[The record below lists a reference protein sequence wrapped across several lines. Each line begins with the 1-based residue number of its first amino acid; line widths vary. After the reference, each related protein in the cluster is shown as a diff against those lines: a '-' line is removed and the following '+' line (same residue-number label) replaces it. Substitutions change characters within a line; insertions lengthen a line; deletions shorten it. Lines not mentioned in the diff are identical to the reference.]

1 MFWLTLLPIW
11 AGLEP
16 VWHCK
21 APFLAQSS
29 LCAVQRG
36 TPGAAFWSGA
46 LCLPMGVAAI
56 PLIKANT
63 KKVGHA
69 ALSLG

>member
-1 MFWLTLLPIW
+1 MFWLTLLPFV

-21 APFLAQSS
+21 APFLAQSFY
-29 LCAVQRG
+29 CAVQRG

-46 LCLPMGVAAI
+46 LCYRMGVAAI

-63 KKVGHA
+63 KKVGQLR
-69 ALSLG
+69 LSLG